1 MSQSTIRPA
10 AVAGMFYPAAA
21 ETLRRVVYGFLE
33 EARQRLPARAVPPKA
48 VIAPHAG
55 YVYSGAIAASAYA
68 RIAALRGTVTR
79 VVLIG
84 PCHRVAVRGLALP
97 AAQAFDTPLGRIE
110 VDMEACA
117 RVSRL
122 PGVVVSAEAHAQ
134 DHALEVQLPFLQ
146 HALGRFTLVPLL
158 AGAARPEDVARVLD
172 ELWGGAETLVVIS
185 SDLSHYLPY
194 EAAVREDRS
203 TIDAVLALDSGIDH
217 AHACGATAVNGLLLV
232 ARRKGLGA
240 ELLDLR
246 NSGDTA
252 GDKAR
257 VVGYASVAFVEGAA
271 AGAAAGPDAAAVGAP
286 DQGEVLLGLARAAIG
301 ERLGM
306 PAPPADRSAS
316 FLAQPGASFVTLRRA
331 GELRGCI
338 GSLVA
343 HRPLIDDVRHNACAA
358 AFSDPRFTP
367 LAHSEFAAT
376 RVEVSL
382 LDAPQPMAFAGEAD
396 LLGQLRPLIDG
407 VTLEVG
413 TRRATFLPQVWETL
427 PRPRDFLEQLKA
439 KAGLPHDFW
448 DQQMKVSRYTV
459 RKWAE
464 S

>member
-10 AVAGMFYPAAA
+10 AVAGSFYPAAA

-33 EARQRLPARAVPPKA
+33 EARQRVPARAASPKA

-68 RIAALRGTVTR
+68 RIAALRGRVTR

-110 VDMEACA
+110 VDAEACA
-117 RVSRL
+117 RVSRH
-122 PGVVVSAEAHAQ
+122 PGVITSAAAHAQ

-158 AGAARPEDVARVLD
+158 AGAARPEVVARVLE
-172 ELWGGAETLVVIS
+172 ELWGGAETLIVIS

-194 EAAVREDRS
+194 AAAVREDRS
-203 TIDAVLALDSGIDH
+203 TMDAVLALEGGIDH
-217 AHACGATAVNGLLLV
+217 EHACGATAVNGLIQV
-232 ARRKGLGA
+232 ARRKGLSP

-252 GDKAR
+252 GDKSR
-257 VVGYASVAFVEGAA
+257 VVGYASVAFVEGAG
-271 AGAAAGPDAAAVGAP
+271 AGVTAGPDTAAGAP
-286 DQGEVLLGLARAAIG
+286 DQGEDLPGLARAAIG

-306 PAPPADRSAS
+306 PAPAADRSAAY
-316 FLAQPGASFVTLRRA
+316 LTQPGACFVTLTLKGA
-331 GELRGCI
+331 LRGCI

-367 LAHSEFAAT
+367 LARGEFAAT

-382 LDAPQPMAFAGEAD
+382 LDAPQPMVFAGEAD

-407 VTLEVG
+407 VTIEHG
-413 TRRATFLPQVWETL
+413 AHRATFLPQVWETL
-427 PRPRDFLEQLKA
+427 PRPRDFFEQLKA
-439 KAGLPHDFW
+439 KAGLPRDLW
-448 DQQMKVSRYTV
+448 DEQMKVSRYTV

>member
-1 MSQSTIRPA
+1 
-10 AVAGMFYPAAA
+10 MFYPAAP

-55 YVYSGAIAASAYA
+55 YVYSGAIAAAAYA
-68 RIAALRGTVTR
+68 RIAALRGRVTR

-97 AAQAFDTPLGRIE
+97 AAQAFDTPLGRVA
-110 VDMEACA
+110 VDIDACA

-122 PGVVVSAEAHAQ
+122 PGVVVSAEAHAK

-146 HALGRFTLVPLL
+146 RALGRFTLVPLL
-158 AGAARPEDVARVLD
+158 AGAARPADVARVLE

-203 TIDAVLALDSGIDH
+203 TVDAVLALDDGIDH
-217 AHACGATAVNGLLLV
+217 EHACGATAVNGLIQV
-232 ARRKGLGA
+232 ARRKGLSA

-252 GDKAR
+252 GDKSR

-271 AGAAAGPDAAAVGAP
+271 AGLTAGPDDDAGAGAP
-286 DQGEVLLGLARAAIG
+286 DQGELLLGHARAAIG

-306 PAPPADRSAS
+306 RAPAADRSAA
-316 FLAQPGASFVTLRRA
+316 FLARPGASFVTLKLGA
-331 GELRGCI
+331 DLRGCI

-367 LAHSEFAAT
+367 LSRGEFAT
-376 RVEVSL
+376 TQIEVSL
-382 LDAPQPMAFAGEAD
+382 LEAPQPMAFAGEAD

-439 KAGLPHDFW
+439 KAGLPRGFW
-448 DQQMKVSRYTV
+448 AGQMKVSRYTV

>member
-10 AVAGMFYPAAA
+10 AVAGTFYPAAA

-68 RIAALRGTVTR
+68 RIAALRGKVTR

-97 AAQAFDTPLGRIE
+97 EAQAFDTPLGRVE
-110 VDMEACA
+110 VDAEACA

-122 PGVVVSAEAHAQ
+122 PGVVTSAAAHAQ

-146 HALGRFTLVPLL
+146 QALGRFTLVPLL
-158 AGAARPEDVARVLD
+158 AGAARPEDVARVLE

-203 TIDAVLALDSGIDH
+203 TLDAVLALDGAIDH
-217 AHACGATAVNGLLLV
+217 EHACGATAVNALIQV
-232 ARRKGLGA
+232 ARRKGLSA

-252 GDKAR
+252 GDKSR

-271 AGAAAGPDAAAVGAP
+271 AGVTAGPYAAAASAP

-306 PAPPADRSAS
+306 RAPAADRGAA
-316 FLAQPGASFVTLRRA
+316 FLTRPGASFVTLKQ
-331 GELRGCI
+331 GGDLRGCI

-367 LAHSEFAAT
+367 LTRDEFAAT

-382 LDAPQPMAFAGEAD
+382 LDAPQPMVFAGAAD

-407 VTLEVG
+407 VTIEHG
-413 TRRATFLPQVWETL
+413 AHRATFLPQVWETL

-439 KAGLPHDFW
+439 KAGLPRGFW
-448 DQQMKVSRYTV
+448 DEQMKVSRYTV